1 MQINDLK
8 LKIKRPKKKTIGR
21 GGKKGTY
28 SGRGVKGQKSR
39 SGANVDPLFEGG
51 RSTLIDRMKKKKGF
65 KSKKAKKTVV
75 KFSSIEKRF
84 ENGAKITVKDL
95 IEKKLVKKSQVDCGV
110 KILGPAGG
118 KNNFSF
124 EKEIL
129 VSKSVLSNKE

>member
-8 LKIKRPKKKTIGR
+8 LKIKRPKRKTIGR

-65 KSKKAKKTVV
+65 KSKKVKKTLI
-75 KFSSIEKRF
+75 KFSSLEKKF
-84 ENGAKITVKDL
+84 TGGAKITVKDL
-95 IEKKLVKKSQVDCGV
+95 IEKKLIKKSQADCGV
-110 KILGPAGG
+110 KILGPVSGG
-118 KNNFSF
+118 NNFSF
-124 EKEIL
+124 EKEIS
-129 VSKSVLSNKE
+129 VSKSILADKK